1 MCNIYNIYINNV
13 KHCSV
18 ENYLYCLSCKAIT
31 SIIKS
36 TDLMY
41 IICIDNTSKLS
52 ILNMLSHDP

>member
-18 ENYLYCLSCKAIT
+18 ENYLYCFSCKTIT

-41 IICIDNTSKLS
+41 IIL
-52 ILNMLSHDP
+52 HRQ